1 LASFEKLVL
10 NLREKKQDVSRLRL
24 KAEKQLK
31 ESRSIERRS
40 SSGLVSL
47 DKKIESEK
55 EDSSDVSDILT
66 QKTSQLASIQ
76 RLVAAAAERLNREK
90 EALTDIDQEIEFAEN
105 PEEKQNAEN
114 RLNTIKSQIGELEF
128 EIKSRQKTAKKITEE
143 VAKITEI
150 KLKITSKIK
159 KQSQSKPSLR
169 ETLTTSHKAAAK
181 FSNELGRRIKAEEI
195 VKKSL
200 GKAVVKLQELQ
211 AKKKRSA
218 RKTKI
223 TRKTPKRKAAKKPS
237 RKTAARK
244 APKRKAPKR
253 KAPKRKAPKRKAA
266 KKPSRK
272 TAARKAPKRKVP
284 KRKAAKK
291 PSRKTAARKS
301 KSKK

>member
-10 NLREKKQDVSRLRL
+10 KLREKKQDVSKLRL

-66 QKTSQLASIQ
+66 QKTSQLESIQ
-76 RLVAAAAERLNREK
+76 RLVAAAEERLNREK
-90 EALTDIDQEIEFAEN
+90 EALTDMDQEIEFAEN

-114 RLNTIKSQIGELEF
+114 RLKTIKSQIGELEF
-128 EIKSRQKTAKKITEE
+128 EIRSRQKTAKKITEG

-150 KLKITSKIK
+150 KLKIASKIK

-181 FSNELGRRIKAEEI
+181 LSNELGRRIKAEEI

-211 AKKKRSA
+211 AKKKRLFFNC
-218 RKTKI
+218 RGNF
-223 TRKTPKRKAAKKPS
+223 
-237 RKTAARK
+237 
-244 APKRKAPKR
+244 
-253 KAPKRKAPKRKAA
+253 
-266 KKPSRK
+266 
-272 TAARKAPKRKVP
+272 
-284 KRKAAKK
+284 
-291 PSRKTAARKS
+291 
-301 KSKK
+301 